1 MKNISLILNIVLLV
15 AVGVLYF
22 LHFKGSGSSSSSG
35 FSSSGSAIDSK
46 IAYIRTDSLMMNYEF
61 VKTGQK
67 QFQDKGEKLNQE
79 YRNRAL
85 GLQGEIDNYQRS
97 RGNLTIS
104 QDRALQED
112 LTKKQQNLQLYQ
124 QSLQQDMMEEE
135 SKMTQEIY
143 DRLTSYLKKYSEE
156 KGIEVV
162 IKFDP
167 TSDMLY
173 GNAGLDVT
181 KDVVT
186 GLNDEYNIEK
196 AGGKVK
202 ADSTGAK

>member
-1 MKNISLILNIVLLV
+1 MKNISIILNIVLFV

-22 LHFKGSGSSSSSG
+22 FHFSGSGRSVAAG
-35 FSSSGSAIDSK
+35 LSSSGSSIDSK
-46 IAYIRTDSLMMNYEF
+46 IAYIRTDSLMLNYEF

-67 QFQDKGEKLNQE
+67 QFQEKGEKLNQE
-79 YRNRAL
+79 YRNRAI

-104 QDRALQED
+104 QDRALAED

-143 DRLTSYLKKYSEE
+143 DRLTSFLKKYSEE

-173 GNAGLDVT
+173 GNIGLDVT
-181 KDVVT
+181 KDVVN
-186 GLNDEYNIEK
+186 GLNAEYK
-196 AGGKVK
+196 AEQSGGKGK
-202 ADSTGAK
+202 ADSTVVK

>member
-1 MKNISLILNIVLLV
+1 MKNISIILNIVLLV

-22 LHFKGSGSSSSSG
+22 LHFKGNGSSASSG

-61 VKTGQK
+61 VKAGQK

-156 KGIEVV
+156 KGIEVI

-186 GLNDEYNIEK
+186 GLNEEYKIEM
-196 AGGKVK
+196 AGGNVK
-202 ADSTGAK
+202 ADSTVAK